1 MGALLE
7 TETLEYWVDRAVGR
21 TVGRAAGGRA
31 GGRAAVG
38 RAGRVFNTPLVNA
51 FLQRGLL
58 NIGCCLGDGF
68 CGALGALLET
78 EAVEQWVLSWG
89 RGLS

>member
-38 RAGRVFNTPLVNA
+38 RAGRVFSRPLVDA

-58 NIGCCLGDGF
+58 NIRSSLGDGV
-68 CGALGALLET
+68 CGVLGALLDT
-78 EAVEQWVLSWG
+78 EAVEQWVLS
-89 RGLS
+89 